1 MIRWRV
7 DPSAERR
14 SRPFVGSPGVA
25 VGVGCGPAGG
35 PVRSLPGV
43 LESKGPNDPWSRAG
57 AFRSVEHMFE
67 VFADEL
73 EEVVE
78 RIAACGV
85 PVDGAALV
93 RLRGVVDRLE
103 ALTCEAQVRFDEC
116 EAWRDE
122 GAGSL
127 RGWLAEACGL
137 GRRRASESARR
148 SERLESWPVVREAW
162 IAGRLSG
169 AQVDAVVAVVPSRF
183 VARFADDAAMVVD
196 VIAPLDVA
204 GTEAALRQWVR
215 CAEADDGAEQLVE
228 RPSGV
233 FVSSYFDGRLAIS
246 GELSPAEGAI
256 VEAALRVFDVPD
268 QVDEHGDEHVDV
280 VGERRSMARRNADA
294 LVAMAQF
301 ALDHRDGGGEIGR
314 FVPHVSL
321 VIDVT
326 ELRAAALRGADVHTV
341 ADVRRRSIE
350 RGWSEAETAWFTE
363 ALSHHG
369 DGVTAEG
376 QMLDAAAISALSCDS
391 VVQRVMMSG
400 SRVLDLGREVR
411 TARHWQRRAV
421 IARDRHCRAPGCR
434 TKPRF
439 CDVHHVDHWI
449 EGGRTDVDRMV
460 LLCGTH
466 HREFHKDGYRMEF
479 DADGVFTVHSPRGW
493 SRSTVPT
500 REATYFPL
508 ATV

>member
-1 MIRWRV
+1 
-7 DPSAERR
+7 
-14 SRPFVGSPGVA
+14 
-25 VGVGCGPAGG
+25 
-35 PVRSLPGV
+35 
-43 LESKGPNDPWSRAG
+43 
-57 AFRSVEHMFE
+57 MFE
-67 VFADEL
+67 VCADEL

-78 RIAACGV
+78 RIAAGGV
-85 PVDGAALV
+85 PVEGSALV
-93 RLRGVVDRLE
+93 RLRRVVDRLE
-103 ALTCEAQVRFDEC
+103 ALTCEAQVRFDQC

-127 RGWLAEACGL
+127 RGWLAEECGL
-137 GRRRASESARR
+137 GRRRATESARR
-148 SERLESWPVVREAW
+148 SERLESWPAVCEAW
-162 IAGRLSG
+162 IAGRLRG
-169 AQVDAVVAVVPSRF
+169 AQVDAAVAIVPSRF

-215 CAEADDGAEQLVE
+215 CAEADDGAAQLVE

-233 FVSSYFDGRLAIS
+233 FVSTYHDGRLALS
-246 GELSPAEGAI
+246 GDLSPVEGAI
-256 VEAALRVFDVPD
+256 VDAALRVFDVPD
-268 QVDEHGDEHVDV
+268 PVDEHAEL

-294 LVAMAQF
+294 LVAMAKF
-301 ALDHRDGGGEIGR
+301 ALDHRDGAGEVGR

-326 ELRAAALRGADVHTV
+326 ELRAAALRGAGVHTV
-341 ADVRRRSIE
+341 ADVHRRSIE
-350 RGWSEAETAWFTE
+350 RGWSEAERAWFTE
-363 ALSHHG
+363 ALARHA

-376 QMLDAAAISALSCDS
+376 QLLDAAAISALSCDS

-434 TKPRF
+434 AKPRF

-500 REATYFPL
+500 RESTYFPL